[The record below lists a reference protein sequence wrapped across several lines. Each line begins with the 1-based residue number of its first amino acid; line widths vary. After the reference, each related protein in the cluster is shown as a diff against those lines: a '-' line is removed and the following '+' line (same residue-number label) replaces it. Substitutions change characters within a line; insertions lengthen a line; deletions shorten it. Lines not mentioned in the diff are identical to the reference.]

1 MNFFTLEQKFD
12 IQNAI
17 MYFFI
22 VFAVVTLVMSIRAFR
37 HRHEEKNDDPYN
49 DQMPT
54 WSLWISG
61 TIIGVIVSVAIYL
74 NIYTNTGIVDYT
86 YCLAKRRQS
95 LVYGSCE
102 KIQNLGCPEMWKQF
116 REDSLWIEKML
127 DKYRE

>member
-22 VFAVVTLVMSIRAFR
+22 AFAVVTLVLSIRAFR
-37 HRHEEKNDDPYN
+37 HRHEEKNVDPYY
-49 DQMPT
+49 DQMPA
-54 WSLWISG
+54 WSLWLSG
-61 TIIGVIVSVAIYL
+61 TIIGAIVSAAIYM
-74 NIYTNTGIVDYT
+74 NIYTKTGIVDYT

-127 DKYRE
+127 EKYK

>member
-1 MNFFTLEQKFD
+1 MNYFSLEQKFD

-22 VFAVVTLVMSIRAFR
+22 VIAVVTLVLSIRSFR
-37 HRHEEKNDDPYN
+37 HRHEEKTDY

-54 WSLWISG
+54 WSLWLSG
-61 TIIGVIVSVAIYL
+61 TIIGVIVSVAIYT
-74 NIYTNTGIVDYT
+74 NIYTKTGIIDYT
-86 YCLAKRRQS
+86 YDLANRRYS

-127 DKYRE
+127 DKYRK

>member
-1 MNFFTLEQKFD
+1 MNYFSLEQKFD

-22 VFAVVTLVMSIRAFR
+22 VFAVVTLLLSIRAFR
-37 HRHEEKNDDPYN
+37 HRHEEKIYY

-54 WSLWISG
+54 WTLWLSG
-61 TIIGVIVSVAIYL
+61 TIIGVIISAALYT
-74 NIYTNTGIVDYT
+74 NIYTKTGIVDYT
-86 YCLAKRRQS
+86 YCLAQRRQS

-116 REDSLWIEKML
+116 REDSLWLEKML
-127 DKYRE
+127 DQYRE

>member
-1 MNFFTLEQKFD
+1 MNYFSLEQKFD

-22 VFAVVTLVMSIRAFR
+22 VFAVVTLVLSIRAFR
-37 HRHEEKNDDPYN
+37 HRHEEKTYY

-54 WSLWISG
+54 WTIWLSG
-61 TIIGVIVSVAIYL
+61 TIIGVIVSVAIYT
-74 NIYTNTGIVDYT
+74 NIYTKTGIVDYT
-86 YCLAKRRQS
+86 YSLANQRHS

-127 DKYRE
+127 DKFRK

>member
-1 MNFFTLEQKFD
+1 MNYFTLEQKFD

-22 VFAVVTLVMSIRAFR
+22 VFAVVTLVLSIRAFR
-37 HRHEEKNDDPYN
+37 HRHEEKTYY

-54 WSLWISG
+54 WTLWLSG
-61 TIIGVIVSVAIYL
+61 TIIGVIVSVAIYT
-74 NIYTNTGIVDYT
+74 NIYTKTGIVDYT

-127 DKYRE
+127 DKYRK

>member
-1 MNFFTLEQKFD
+1 MNYFTLEQKFD

-22 VFAVVTLVMSIRAFR
+22 AFAVVTLVLTIRAFR
-37 HRHEEKNDDPYN
+37 HRHEEKTYY

-54 WSLWISG
+54 WSLWLSG
-61 TIIGVIVSVAIYL
+61 TIIGVIVSVAIYT
-74 NIYTNTGIVDYT
+74 NIYTKSGIVDYT

-127 DKYRE
+127 AKYRK

>member
-1 MNFFTLEQKFD
+1 MNYFSLEQKFD

-22 VFAVVTLVMSIRAFR
+22 VFAVVTLVLSIRAFR
-37 HRHEEKNDDPYN
+37 HRHEEKKCY
-49 DQMPT
+49 DQMPA
-54 WSLWISG
+54 WSLWLSG
-61 TIIGVIVSVAIYL
+61 TIIGVIVSVAIYT
-74 NIYTNTGIVDYT
+74 NIHTKTGIVDYT

-127 DKYRE
+127 DKYRK

>member
-22 VFAVVTLVMSIRAFR
+22 VFAVVTLVLSIRAFR
-37 HRHEEKNDDPYN
+37 HRHEEKTYY

-54 WSLWISG
+54 WTLWLSG
-61 TIIGVIVSVAIYL
+61 TIIGVIVSVSIYT
-74 NIYTNTGIVDYT
+74 NIYTKTGIVDYT

-116 REDSLWIEKML
+116 REDSLWLEKML
-127 DKYRE
+127 DKYRR

>member
-1 MNFFTLEQKFD
+1 MNYFSLEQQFD
-12 IQNAI
+12 IQDAI
-17 MYFFI
+17 MYFCI
-22 VFAVVTLVMSIRAFR
+22 AFAVVTLVLSIRAFR
-37 HRHEEKNDDPYN
+37 HRHEEKTYY

-54 WSLWISG
+54 WSLWLSG
-61 TIIGVIVSVAIYL
+61 TIVGAIVSVVIYM
-74 NIYTNTGIVDYT
+74 NIYTKTGIVDYT

-127 DKYRE
+127 DKYRK

>member
-1 MNFFTLEQKFD
+1 MNYFTLEQKFG
-12 IQNAI
+12 IQDAI
-17 MYFFI
+17 MYFCI
-22 VFAVVTLVMSIRAFR
+22 AFAVVTLVLSIRAFR
-37 HRHEEKNDDPYN
+37 HRHEEKTYY

-54 WSLWISG
+54 WSLWLSG
-61 TIIGVIVSVAIYL
+61 TIIGVIVSVAIYT
-74 NIYTNTGIVDYT
+74 NIYTKTGIVDYT

-127 DKYRE
+127 DKYRK

>member
-1 MNFFTLEQKFD
+1 MNYFSLEQKFD

-22 VFAVVTLVMSIRAFR
+22 VFAVVTLVLSIRAFR
-37 HRHEEKNDDPYN
+37 HRHEEKTYY
-49 DQMPT
+49 DQMPA
-54 WSLWISG
+54 WSLWLSG
-61 TIIGVIVSVAIYL
+61 TIIGVIVSVAIYT
-74 NIYTNTGIVDYT
+74 NIYTKTGIVDYT
-86 YCLAKRRQS
+86 YCLANRRYS

-127 DKYRE
+127 DKYRN

>member
-1 MNFFTLEQKFD
+1 MTYFSLEQKFD

-22 VFAVVTLVMSIRAFR
+22 VFAVVTLVLSIRAFR
-37 HRHEEKNDDPYN
+37 HRHEEKTYY

-54 WSLWISG
+54 WSLWLSG
-61 TIIGVIVSVAIYL
+61 TIIGVFVSAAIYT
-74 NIYTNTGIVDYT
+74 NIYTKTGIVDYT
-86 YCLAKRRQS
+86 YSLANQRHS

-102 KIQNLGCPEMWKQF
+102 DIQNLGCPEMWKQF

-127 DKYRE
+127 DTYRK

>member
-1 MNFFTLEQKFD
+1 MNYFTLEQNFD

-22 VFAVVTLVMSIRAFR
+22 AFAVVTLVLTIRAFR
-37 HRHEEKNDDPYN
+37 HRHEEKNDDPYY

-54 WSLWISG
+54 WSLWLSG
-61 TIIGVIVSVAIYL
+61 TIIGVIVSVAIYT
-74 NIYTNTGIVDYT
+74 NIYTKAGIVDYT

-127 DKYRE
+127 DRYRR